1 MEQISEKVM
10 GIRCLNSLELS
21 GFSYKKMYNLNQKE
35 KKEKWNC
42 YYAYCL
48 LLLLLFPSLFLPYL
62 LSFIYILQPYCY
74 LTYGIRIYPK

>member
-35 KKEKWNC
+35 KKEK
-42 YYAYCL
+42 
-48 LLLLLFPSLFLPYL
+48 
-62 LSFIYILQPYCY
+62 
-74 LTYGIRIYPK
+74 